1 VGFTVLTIVVGGMVV
16 LKRRSALEGAVA
28 NDGVDAAEHLT
39 DNEARANG
47 GERTSLGVAFGLGK
61 GVVIKVNGA
70 IPKGGRVTVTKVVD
84 REQGLEIG
92 TGGKDAATGFAGDL
106 VEAIE
111 EIEVKN
117 GTGRRVWMKKALGV
131 GKGGVHSVIK
141 TTRDGN
147 AKLSSWEE
155 MTGEGVSEDSCVNGG
170 SETAPGSADAD
181 RTKFAKVTSRIFVK
195 GDEVE

>member
-28 NDGVDAAEHLT
+28 NDGIDTTEHLT
-39 DNEARANG
+39 NDEARANA

-70 IPKGGRVTVTKVVD
+70 IPKGGRVTVTKVAD
-84 REQGLEIG
+84 REQWLEIG
-92 TGGKDAATGFAGDL
+92 AGSKDAATGLTGDL
-106 VEAIE
+106 IEAIE
-111 EIEVKN
+111 EIEVKD
-117 GTGRRVWMKKALGV
+117 GTGRRVWTKKALGV
-131 GKGGVHSVIK
+131 GKGGVHGAIK